1 MISFIAIVLALA
13 LGVVVGAIGY
23 SILYFYKLG
32 NCESFYQSQQMIIDL
47 IGANHPTNEET
58 S

>member
-1 MISFIAIVLALA
+1 MISFIAIILALT

-32 NCESFYQSQQMIIDL
+32 NCETFYVAQTMLIEII
-47 IGANHPTNEET
+47 GSHHTKEET